1 MTHHASHV
9 IDVFSHSLSFSD
21 DSVLCVS
28 CRNLH
33 KPDFFVP
40 KFRNFR
46 FGFLATSEHPV
57 KWNPVNL
64 KNKGNRL
71 ADEGHWTTECPEPRT
86 SNTFYSHVLHG
97 WPTIR
102 FWWQWLLDGW
112 ISDDGKQSD
121 CTTFGVGMARNL
133 PEEPKA
139 SREGIRI
146 TALPEWRST
155 THDPKIDTHIKC
167 VANEKVRQT
176 ACGVVDYGDDSYM
189 THHKTFCPHHH
200 HDHMCQWCSLTQC
213 VVVAWTECVMRS
225 YFYFTNFYW
234 NNVVGDWITDQ
245 DPPNDGSQLSFD
257 ISTMM
262 YPSILS
268 RLLNQSPSNVIFPSL
283 NEDKNS

>member
-1 MTHHASHV
+1 MHHASHV

-21 DSVLCVS
+21 DSVVCVS

-40 KFRNFR
+40 KFRKFR

-86 SNTFYSHVLHG
+86 SDTFYSHVLHG

-102 FWWQWLLDGW
+102 FRWQWLLDGW

-139 SREGIRI
+139 SREDIRI

-155 THDPKIDTHIKC
+155 TQDPKIDTHIKC
-167 VANEKVRQT
+167 KWESATDRVR
-176 ACGVVDYGDDSYM
+176 
-189 THHKTFCPHHH
+189 
-200 HDHMCQWCSLTQC
+200 
-213 VVVAWTECVMRS
+213 RR
-225 YFYFTNFYW
+225 
-234 NNVVGDWITDQ
+234 
-245 DPPNDGSQLSFD
+245 
-257 ISTMM
+257 
-262 YPSILS
+262 
-268 RLLNQSPSNVIFPSL
+268 RLRWW
-283 NEDKNS
+283 